1 MKFFSVDSSLYRFL
15 ARLLDVMKLNF
26 LWLLFS
32 IPIVT
37 MGASTAAAMS
47 VALKMADDEEGYI
60 GKDFM
65 KAFKENWKQGTLLG
79 IITVIAL
86 YAVYLDFELM
96 RASEDGSALLL
107 ITGIVSA
114 FVVVMALSYS
124 FPLIARYENTLPRS
138 IQNSLHISR
147 RFFGRTLLM
156 LVVVWIEF
164 LILQFNEIMLFFAIV
179 IGPGLIIF
187 TIAAFSKRIFVIL
200 EKEME
205 TES

>member
-15 ARLLDVMKLNF
+15 SRFLDVMKLNF
-26 LWLLFS
+26 LWILFS
-32 IPIVT
+32 LPILT
-37 MGASTAAAMS
+37 AGASTAAAMS

-60 GKDFM
+60 GRGFV

-79 IITVIAL
+79 IITVIAF
-86 YAVYLDFELM
+86 YAVYLDFELV
-96 RASEDGSALLL
+96 RVSGDGSVLLL
-107 ITGIVSA
+107 IIGIVSV
-114 FVVVMALSYS
+114 FVAIMALSYS
-124 FPLIARYENTLPRS
+124 FPLIARYENTLFGT

-156 LVVVWIEF
+156 LVIIWIEF
-164 LILQFNEIMLFFAIV
+164 LVLQFNEIMLFFAII

-187 TIAAFSKRIFVIL
+187 TIAAFSKRIFVML

-205 TES
+205 A

>member
-1 MKFFSVDSSLYRFL
+1 MKLFSVDSSLYRFL
-15 ARLLDVMKLNF
+15 SRFLDVIKLNF
-26 LWLLFS
+26 FWILFS
-32 IPIVT
+32 LPIVS

-60 GKDFM
+60 GKDFI

-79 IITVIAL
+79 IITIIAF

-107 ITGIVSA
+107 IIGIVSA

-124 FPLIARYENTLPRS
+124 FPLIARYENTLPKS

-156 LVVVWIEF
+156 LVVILIEF
-164 LILQFNEIMLFFAIV
+164 LVLQFNEIMLFFAIV

-187 TIAAFSKRIFVIL
+187 TIAAFSKRIFVML

>member
-15 ARLLDVMKLNF
+15 SRFLDVMKLNF
-26 LWLLFS
+26 LWILFS
-32 IPIVT
+32 LPILT
-37 MGASTAAAMS
+37 AGASTAAAMS

-60 GKDFM
+60 GRGFV

-79 IITVIAL
+79 IITAIAF
-86 YAVYLDFELM
+86 YAVYLDFELV
-96 RASEDGSALLL
+96 RASEDGSVLLL
-107 ITGIVSA
+107 IIGIVSA
-114 FVVVMALSYS
+114 FVAVMALSYS
-124 FPLIARYENTLPRS
+124 FPLIARYENTLSRT

-156 LVVVWIEF
+156 LVIIWIEF
-164 LILQFNEIMLFFAIV
+164 LILQFNEIMLFFAII

-187 TIAAFSKRIFVIL
+187 TIAAFSKRIFVML

-205 TES
+205 TEA

>member
-15 ARLLDVMKLNF
+15 SRFLDVMKLNF
-26 LWLLFS
+26 LWILFS
-32 IPIVT
+32 LPIIT
-37 MGASTAAAMS
+37 SGASTAAAMS

-60 GKDFM
+60 GMDFV

-79 IITVIAL
+79 IITAIAF
-86 YAVYLDFELM
+86 YAVYLDFELV
-96 RASEDGSALLL
+96 RASEDGSVLLL
-107 ITGIVSA
+107 IIGIVSA

-124 FPLIARYENTLPRS
+124 FPLIARYENTLPRT

-156 LVVVWIEF
+156 LVIIWIEF
-164 LILQFNEIMLFFAIV
+164 LVLQFNEIMLFFAII

-187 TIAAFSKRIFVIL
+187 TIAAFSKRIFVML

-205 TES
+205 TEA